1 MLAVSILGSSAAFT
15 VEGGGMNTD
24 QDFSIRSMN
33 RAEVDLAIEW
43 AALEGWNPGLH
54 DAECFYAA
62 DPGGFLIGHLKDEPV
77 GCISVVAYDASFG
90 FLGLYIVRPQ
100 FRGQGLGLKLWQAG
114 MARLGSRNIG
124 LDGVVAQQDNYRKSG
139 FRLDY
144 RNIRYEGLGKPA
156 NPSGVVDLSSVSFDR
171 LLAYDSRMFPVT
183 RERFLRCWVRQ
194 PQAAGRAVFSNG
206 TLAGYGLIR
215 PCRRGYKI
223 GPLFAD
229 DEGIAEDLFQSLAAH
244 APGAAIYLD
253 VPETNVAAVML
264 AERHG
269 MQKVFETARMYT
281 GQPPAVPIGSIFG
294 VTTFELG

>member
-1 MLAVSILGSSAAFT
+1 VPGAAFT
-15 VEGGGMNTD
+15 EEGDGMETD
-24 QDFSIRSMN
+24 SEFSIRPMN
-33 RAEVDLAIEW
+33 RAELSLAIEW
-43 AALEGWNPGLH
+43 AAIEGWNPGLH
-54 DAECFYAA
+54 DVECFHVT
-62 DPGGFLIGHLKDEPV
+62 DLDGFLIGYLGEEPV
-77 GCISVVAYDASFG
+77 GCISVVAYDTTFG
-90 FLGLYIVRPQ
+90 FLGLYIVRPE

-114 MARLGSRNIG
+114 IARLGNRNVG

-156 NPSGVVDLSSVSFDR
+156 NPSGVADLSAVSFDR
-171 LLAYDSRMFPVT
+171 LLAYDSRMFPVP
-183 RERFLRCWVRQ
+183 RERFLRCWIRQ
-194 PQAAGRAVFSNG
+194 PQAAGHVVIRNG

-215 PCRRGYKI
+215 PCRQGYKI

-229 DEGIAEDLFQSLAAH
+229 DENIAEDLFQALAAQ
-244 APGAAIYLD
+244 ALGAAIYLD
-253 VPETNVAAVML
+253 VPQTNAAAVIL

-281 GQPPAVPIGSIFG
+281 KRSPAVPIGSIFG

>member
-1 MLAVSILGSSAAFT
+1 
-15 VEGGGMNTD
+15 MNTN
-24 QDFSIRSMN
+24 QDFSIRPMK
-33 RAEVDLAIEW
+33 RAEIDLAIEW
-43 AALEGWNPGLH
+43 AAIEGWNPGLH

-62 DPGGFLIGHLKDEPV
+62 DPDGFLIGYLKDEPV

-90 FLGLYIVRPQ
+90 FLGLYIVRPE
-100 FRGQGLGLKLWQAG
+100 FRGRGLGLKLWQAG

-156 NPSGVVDLSSVSFDR
+156 NSLGAVDLSAVSFES
-171 LLAYDSRMFPVT
+171 LLAYDSRMFPVP
-183 RERFLRCWVRQ
+183 REHFLRCWVSQ
-194 PQAAGRAVFSNG
+194 PQGAGHAAISKG

-229 DEGIAEDLFQSLAAH
+229 DAGIAEDLFQALAAH
-244 APGAAIYLD
+244 ASGATIYLD

-281 GQPPAVPIGSIFG
+281 GHSPAVSVGSIFG